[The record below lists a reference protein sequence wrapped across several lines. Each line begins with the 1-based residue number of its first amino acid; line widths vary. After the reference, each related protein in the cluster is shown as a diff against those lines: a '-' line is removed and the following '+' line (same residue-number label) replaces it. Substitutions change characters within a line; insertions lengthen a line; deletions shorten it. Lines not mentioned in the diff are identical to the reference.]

1 MIRGDIW
8 WYMISYLVIDQVTS
22 PKPGCLAPNQPS
34 RSATDMPTIRK
45 SCLGKKRHFQTKRT
59 ACCFV
64 LTRLHMH
71 LLHLCM
77 QKLSADHD
85 PSYLFICLYIHRCFN
100 LFICYLLFYL
110 CIYLFIY
117 CIHLFI
123 YLCRCV
129 HVLWFVEVL
138 GLAKNPHKM
147 ALSGASPISKHIPNS
162 MAARRRHSISR
173 IYLSNTFDEGT
184 QKKHPLESK
193 NAEYDDLILWFL
205 LLRLFPCVSTLTS
218 SYGKWQ
224 RQGLDQGAPSDLRP
238 FCCKSLVRCSCA
250 FRLPSSHKRSAAV
263 LSLPKVSFY

>member
-1 MIRGDIW
+1 
-8 WYMISYLVIDQVTS
+8 MISYLVIDQVTS

-64 LTRLHMH
+64 LTRLLMH

-77 QKLSADHD
+77 KKLSADHD
-85 PSYLFICLYIHRCFN
+85 PSYLFICLYIHKCFN

-129 HVLWFVEVL
+129 GSCEKSPQNGSFGGIPDFQAHTQFD
-138 GLAKNPHKM
+138 GRAAKAFHFQDLP
-147 ALSGASPISKHIPNS
+147 LQYL
-162 MAARRRHSISR
+162 RRWHA
-173 IYLSNTFDEGT
+173 
-184 QKKHPLESK
+184 KKHPLESK
-193 NAEYDDLILWFL
+193 NAEYDDLIL
-205 LLRLFPCVSTLTS
+205 
-218 SYGKWQ
+218 
-224 RQGLDQGAPSDLRP
+224 
-238 FCCKSLVRCSCA
+238 
-250 FRLPSSHKRSAAV
+250 
-263 LSLPKVSFY
+263 

>member
-1 MIRGDIW
+1 MIFDDTWR
-8 WYMISYLVIDQVTS
+8 YMMIYDFISSYRPSYLPKTWVFSAQSAEPLRHRHAHDQEVLS
-22 PKPGCLAPNQPS
+22 
-34 RSATDMPTIRK
+34 
-45 SCLGKKRHFQTKRT
+45 GKKHHFQTKRT

-77 QKLSADHD
+77 KKLSADHD

-173 IYLSNTFDEGT
+173 IYLSNTFDEGKK
-184 QKKHPLESK
+184 KKHPLESK
-193 NAEYDDLILWFL
+193 NAEYDDLIL
-205 LLRLFPCVSTLTS
+205 
-218 SYGKWQ
+218 
-224 RQGLDQGAPSDLRP
+224 
-238 FCCKSLVRCSCA
+238 
-250 FRLPSSHKRSAAV
+250 
-263 LSLPKVSFY
+263 